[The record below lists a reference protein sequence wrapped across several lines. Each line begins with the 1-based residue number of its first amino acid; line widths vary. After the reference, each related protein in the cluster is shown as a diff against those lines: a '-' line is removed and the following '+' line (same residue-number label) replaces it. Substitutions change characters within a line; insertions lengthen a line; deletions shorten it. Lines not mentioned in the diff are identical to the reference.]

1 MSKVN
6 GLLDGMSHRDLLDL
20 KQRIDAAIVARR
32 DADKA
37 ELRQKIE
44 ALAQQHGLS
53 GRDLVGKH
61 RPRQPRR
68 PAAAASAVVYRN
80 PKNPAQTWSGRGR
93 HPGWI
98 TAALA
103 TGIRIDSLLA

>member
-1 MSKVN
+1 MSNVN
-6 GLLDGMSHRDLLDL
+6 GIDGMSHRDLLDL
-20 KQRIDAAIVARR
+20 KDRIAAAITARR
-32 DADKA
+32 EADKA
-37 ELRQKIE
+37 EIRTKNE
-44 ALAQQHGLS
+44 ALAKSHGMS
-53 GRDLVGKH
+53 VRDLVGKH
-61 RPRQPRR
+61 RARR
-68 PAAAASAVVYRN
+68 PAAASSAKAYRN

>member
-20 KQRIDAAIVARR
+20 KQ
-32 DADKA
+32 
-37 ELRQKIE
+37 
-44 ALAQQHGLS
+44 
-53 GRDLVGKH
+53 
-61 RPRQPRR
+61 
-68 PAAAASAVVYRN
+68 
-80 PKNPAQTWSGRGR
+80 QTWSGRGR